1 MVDQVQIPHSV
12 VVDKV
17 PLPAEI
23 IVGGLAANLTDFRLY
38 SKGYDGVV
46 IRLSGRVEIT
56 DDNVTNALVYLPW
69 VKAGTGNV
77 LQYVSSTKLSFNP
90 ATGQLSATSFAGSG
104 AGLTGFT
111 AAQIN
116 DALGF
121 SPAEAVG
128 QELPPE
134 ATDLPTALTLLNS
147 MRAAAVSSGVGS

>member
-1 MVDQVQIPHSV
+1 MVEQVQVPHSV

-23 IVGGLAANLTDFRLY
+23 ITGGLAANLKDYRLY

-46 IRLSGRVEIT
+46 IRLSGRVEIS
-56 DDNVTNALVYLPW
+56 DDNATNALVYLPW
-69 VKAGTGNV
+69 VKTAAGNV

-90 ATGQLSATSFAGSG
+90 ATGRLSAISFAGDG
-104 AGLTGFT
+104 AQLTGLTPD
-111 AAQIN
+111 QIG

-128 QELPPE
+128 QSLPPE

-147 MRAAAVSSGVGS
+147 LRAAAISSGIGS